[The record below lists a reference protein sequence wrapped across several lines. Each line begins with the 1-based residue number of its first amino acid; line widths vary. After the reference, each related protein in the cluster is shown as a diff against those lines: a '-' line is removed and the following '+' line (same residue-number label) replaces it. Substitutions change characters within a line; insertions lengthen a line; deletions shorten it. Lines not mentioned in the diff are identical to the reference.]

1 MKNSEQPY
9 DVAGYVIASRLLI
22 LLVRKGLIT
31 AEEGKTILEA
41 AASGAAEAPALR
53 TTNNPILQISQL
65 ITDTIRL
72 LDQDSDEYQK
82 PQPSEHP

>member
-41 AASGAAEAPALR
+41 AASGAAE
-53 TTNNPILQISQL
+53 
-65 ITDTIRL
+65 
-72 LDQDSDEYQK
+72 
-82 PQPSEHP
+82 

>member
-31 AEEGKTILEA
+31 AEEGKTILKSA
-41 AASGAAEAPALR
+41 AVVAAEAPVLR
-53 TTNNPILQISQL
+53 TTNDSALQISQL
-65 ITDTIRL
+65 ITETISL
-72 LDQDSDEYQK
+72 LDQDPDEYQK